1 MNKYQRDNE
10 IARGIISG
18 EIKELYCI
26 REGYFDNYNK
36 LLSQYT
42 LGKRNT
48 LGKKYKV
55 WSDQSGSYSPVD
67 GITTT
72 EYHLRIVDDYGIYYP
87 IEKDTIISDYFETT
101 FSIKKL
107 RQEKLIKIRDEN
119 RPKNR

>member
-1 MNKYQRDNE
+1 MNYRRDNE

-26 REGYFDNYNK
+26 KEGYFDNYNK
-36 LLSQYT
+36 LKTQYT

-48 LGKKYKV
+48 FGKKYKV
-55 WSDQSGSYSPVD
+55 WCDYSGSYRSEN
-67 GITTT
+67 I
-72 EYHLRIVDDYGIYYP
+72 EYYLRIMDDYGMYYT

-119 RPKNR
+119 RSKNR